1 MCREPLILYTYMCW
15 YNFHWEQNCVEL
27 PVCLYRNNV
36 LNDIIIHIIMCKNV
50 VYCIHQCVYTAAFNT
65 HLILNG
71 CHVMHSCVKMSVIQ
85 CILSTK
91 WHGYRF
97 TKVPTQKVKLHNTF
111 EFLWLS
117 NSYSCKKGEVSV

>member
-1 MCREPLILYTYMCW
+1 
-15 YNFHWEQNCVEL
+15 
-27 PVCLYRNNV
+27 
-36 LNDIIIHIIMCKNV
+36 MCKNV

-85 CILSTK
+85 CILSTIC
-91 WHGYRF
+91 HGYRF

-111 EFLWLS
+111 EFL
-117 NSYSCKKGEVSV
+117 KKVKSVFNIIRSI